1 MNATCSRLKDLRIQN
16 NKTQKE
22 MGEILGTSAN
32 MYQKYEYGQVEL
44 PVRHAKKLGEYFKF
58 DWWTLYEEG
67 K

>member
-58 DWWTLYEEG
+58 DWWILYEN
-67 K
+67 

>member
-16 NKTQKE
+16 KKTQKE

-32 MYQKYEYGQVEL
+32 MYQKYEYRLVEL

-58 DWWTLYEEG
+58 DWWLLYED
-67 K
+67 